1 MTAKLVRGVTAIALL
16 LGLWQAV
23 VALQLVPAEYFPGPL
38 EVAQA
43 FAQSIARGE
52 ITKAVA
58 LTFSRAVAG
67 LVGAVA
73 FGLALAVV
81 SARYEV
87 IGRAFAPIA
96 DLFRSLPPA
105 AITPVSIFFLGLGW
119 KLYAFILIFA
129 CFWPVYL
136 NAYAA
141 LLAVPKQ
148 QLATARVY
156 GYDGW
161 SRMLRVQLPAA
172 LPDTFIGIRLAS
184 AVALIASIVAEML
197 AGRDGL
203 GYLMSSA
210 AFSLRIPDT
219 FVGLIATMLLGLVMN
234 QVVVIAR
241 RAVIGWHETMTSGN
255 RSG

>member
-1 MTAKLVRGVTAIALL
+1 MIQLARSLFAILALI
-16 LGLWQAV
+16 GIWFAV
-23 VALQLVPAEYFPGPL
+23 ARLELVPAEYFPGPVV
-38 EVAQA
+38 VAEA
-43 FAQSIARGE
+43 FADSLRRGE
-52 ITKAVA
+52 ITKAIV
-58 LTFSRAVAG
+58 LTFSRALAG
-67 LVGAVA
+67 LAGAIV
-73 FGLALAVV
+73 FGLSLAVI
-81 SARYEV
+81 STRYAI
-87 IGRAFAPIA
+87 IGRAFAPVA

-119 KLYAFILIFA
+119 QLYAFILIFA

-141 LLAVPKQ
+141 LNAVPMQ

-156 GYDGW
+156 GYEGW

-172 LPDTFIGIRLAS
+172 MPDTFIGIRLAS

-219 FVGLIATMLLGLVMN
+219 FVGLIAAMGLGLVMN
-234 QVVVIAR
+234 QIVVLAR
-241 RAVIGWHETMTSGN
+241 RTIIGWHETMTSGN
-255 RSG
+255 RGN